1 MHVWSMQRTFEDEDP
16 MNYVGEFDFEVN
28 ETCLNNDHNIFMV
41 APTDRDAHSPILVHL
56 APSEMTWNERSKYKP
71 SQVKIK
77 RKEQRKEIQRQNKRK
92 GYEDR
97 AEHDQRNTGYGG
109 SSASSS
115 GTWRT
120 SCWL

>member
-41 APTDRDAHSPILVHL
+41 APTDRDAHNPILVHL

-92 GYEDR
+92 GYE
-97 AEHDQRNTGYGG
+97 
-109 SSASSS
+109 
-115 GTWRT
+115 
-120 SCWL
+120 